1 MKPHPKSVLAAAMAA
16 DLLKRARTEWVTRAE
31 AADELGVQLAT
42 ASAWLRTWED
52 CGLLLSRER
61 RPAAGQR
68 GTWCTEYTLRPAFGG
83 TCAGDGDGP

>member
-1 MKPHPKSVLAAAMAA
+1 MKPHPKSVMAAARAA
-16 DLLKRARTEWVTRAE
+16 DALKLLRTEWATRAE
-31 AADELGVQLAT
+31 VADELGAKTET